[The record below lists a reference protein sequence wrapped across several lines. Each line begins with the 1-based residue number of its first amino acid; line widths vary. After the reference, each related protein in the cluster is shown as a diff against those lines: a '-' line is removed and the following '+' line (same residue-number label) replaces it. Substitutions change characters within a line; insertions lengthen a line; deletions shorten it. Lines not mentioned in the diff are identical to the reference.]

1 MRMSWRPFKEAKKPS
16 TYKVLKSGMNLRT
29 GVYPGKNPT
38 IYYPILPKYDLELVI
53 NKLMICR
60 KLVYTASRILCYLP
74 ATVIAE

>member
-1 MRMSWRPFKEAKKPS
+1 LKKPRNKS
-16 TYKVLKSGMNLRT
+16 IYKVLKSGMDLRI

-60 KLVYTASRILCYLP
+60 KLVYKASRILCYLP

>member
-1 MRMSWRPFKEAKKPS
+1 MRTSWGPFEEANKQVHLQGFKIGKEFKNWCISRK
-16 TYKVLKSGMNLRT
+16 NL
-29 GVYPGKNPT
+29 T